1 MGANFTPSWNS
12 YSDVKPFRFWCQKV
26 LPTVYD
32 DALSYYELLCKVVA
46 YLNQVIDDLEK
57 VEANTDALLAA
68 YEQLQNYVNEYFD
81 NLDIQAEINAVLDAM
96 AESGELEELVKPYF
110 DAWIEE
116 AEAWAKG
123 TKDGHPVSEID
134 AQYNNNA
141 KYYAEQASGFVNSA
155 EDFAEESEAWARGTV
170 NGTPVGSS
178 ADQYENNSKY
188 YAEQAAQAAQ
198 NATYANEAQAWATGE
213 VNGTP
218 VDSSAPQYENSA
230 EYWAGQAAQL
240 VADATYANEAQAWAT
255 GEVNG
260 TPVASTDPQY
270 ENNAKYYAE
279 QAASAA
285 TNAVNTALTTVNAEL
300 TTLKE
305 VALEGVAMVTVSGVE
320 VKASRTLVNGGQT
333 QGTLN
338 IPGLICVTM
347 PYSDAGTHMSDT
359 VDSNSNV
366 TMYKKAAY
374 IFDVQAVGNN
384 MLRNNKYLIQELV
397 DGYSNATV
405 VDGVYYD
412 NHFFTV
418 WDYTTNNWAADGTTI
433 NLAMLVGKIRYNNNG
448 TAINTAS
455 VGS

>member
-32 DALSYYELLCKVVA
+32 DALSYYELLCKVIA
-46 YLNQVIDDLEK
+46 FLNQMLEDLEK
-57 VEANTDALLAA
+57 VEANTDALLVA
-68 YEQLQNYVNEYFD
+68 YQQLQDYVNHYFD
-81 NLDIQAEINAVLDAM
+81 SLNVQSMVDAALDEM
-96 AESGELEELVKPYF
+96 AESGDLERLVKPYF

-123 TKDGHPVSEID
+123 TKNGEAVSD
-134 AQYNNNA
+134 DDPQYHNNA
-141 KYYAEQASGFVNSA
+141 KYYAEQASGAISA
-155 EDFAEESEAWARGTV
+155 ASGYAEESEAWARGTV
-170 NGTPVGSS
+170 NGTPVASD

-218 VDSSAPQYENSA
+218 VSSDADQYENNAKYYA
-230 EYWAGQAAQL
+230 EQAAQ
-240 VADATYANEAQAWAT
+240 AAQDATYSNEAQAWAT

-260 TPVASTDPQY
+260 TPVASDADQY
-270 ENNAKYYAE
+270 ENNAKYYAQ

-285 TNAVNTALTTVNAEL
+285 TNAVNTALSTVNTQL

-305 VALEGVAMVTVSGVE
+305 VALEGVAMVTVTGVE
-320 VKASRTLVNGGQT
+320 VKASRTLLNGGQT

-359 VDSNSNV
+359 VDSNTNV

-374 IFDVQAVGNN
+374 IFDVQATGTN
-384 MLRNNKYLIQELV
+384 MLRNNKYLIQELY
-397 DGYSNATV
+397 DGYSNATI
-405 VDGVYYD
+405 DNGVYYD

-418 WDYTTNNWAADGTTI
+418 WDYTAGDWAADGTTI
-433 NLAMLVGKIRYNNNG
+433 NLAMLVGKIRYNDGG
-448 TAINTAS
+448 TAINTAN
-455 VGS
+455 VGN